1 MEGKI
6 VFQGKSK
13 GGILFKIRYPKLSD
27 VEKVWHYMNKLSE
40 EKTFIRY
47 QGEKVSFEEEKEY
60 IQSKLKEINNN
71 KSVVL
76 FLIVNEKVM
85 GICGIDLLDKTEN
98 HVAKLGL
105 SIDQELRGQGLG
117 EKLIISTM
125 EESKNNLNKLQ
136 IIKLEVKKPN
146 NIAIKLYKKLGFK
159 KYGHLP
165 KGTTHQGE
173 YVDEIMMFKRVT

>member
-6 VFQGKSK
+6 VFQGKLKKRIS
-13 GGILFKIRYPKLSD
+13 FKIRYPKPSD
-27 VEKVWHYMNKLSE
+27 VKKVCCYMNKLSE

-47 QGEKVSFEEEKEY
+47 QGEKISFREEKKY
-60 IQSKLKEINNN
+60 IQNKLKEINNN
-71 KSVVL
+71 RSVVL
-76 FLIVNEKVM
+76 FLIVNEKIM

-105 SIDQELRGQGLG
+105 SINQELRGQGLG
-117 EKLIISTM
+117 EKLITQTM

-136 IIKLEVKKPN
+136 IIKLEVKQPN
-146 NIAIKLYKKLGFK
+146 NIAIRLYKKLGFK
-159 KYGHLP
+159 KYGRLP

-173 YVDEIMMFKRVT
+173 YVDEIMMFKRVI